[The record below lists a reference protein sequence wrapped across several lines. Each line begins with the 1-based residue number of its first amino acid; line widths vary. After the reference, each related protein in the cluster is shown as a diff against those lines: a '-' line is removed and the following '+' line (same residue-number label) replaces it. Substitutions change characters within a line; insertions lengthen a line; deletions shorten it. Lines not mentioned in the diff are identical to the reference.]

1 MSEVGFLVVASCGGT
16 EGSRGGGP
24 VIEVKVF
31 EVEFLVVACC
41 GRTECS

>member
-16 EGSRGGGP
+16 EGSRGGP
-24 VIEVKVF
+24 VVEVKVS

-41 GRTECS
+41 GRTEGS